1 MVFIINKGFLS
12 LISQYAKLLFLLE
25 LILYLSTANI
35 NQLVLG
41 KMLNYIQNIKEGDHI
56 SFEIVF
62 KLWHKKVYAY
72 FLKKMASED
81 QATELTQLAFIKLW
95 NFRHTLSQEHTI
107 DLQLFKIAKTTLLDY
122 FRKLAN
128 DERNL
133 KLYYDETSERINEQD
148 KAFETKQQLD
158 LVLNVLPPTRK
169 KVFVLNRLY
178 GYSYKEISEQLSIS
192 PRTVEKHISLALKQL
207 HGYSSIPV
215 MIILIRFFQ

>member
-1 MVFIINKGFLS
+1 
-12 LISQYAKLLFLLE
+12 
-25 LILYLSTANI
+25 
-35 NQLVLG
+35 
-41 KMLNYIQNIKEGDHI
+41 MLNYIQNIKEGDHV

-72 FLKKMASED
+72 FFKKTASED

-95 NFRHTLSQEHTI
+95 NFKHTLSEEHPI

-133 KLYYDETSERINEQD
+133 KLYYHKAAGEVNEQD
-148 KAFETKQQLD
+148 RSFETRQQLD
-158 LVLNVLPPTRK
+158 QVLNVLPPTRK
-169 KVFVLNRLY
+169 KVFVLNRLH

-207 HGYSSIPV
+207 NSYSSIPA
-215 MIILIRFFQ
+215 IIFLIRFLN